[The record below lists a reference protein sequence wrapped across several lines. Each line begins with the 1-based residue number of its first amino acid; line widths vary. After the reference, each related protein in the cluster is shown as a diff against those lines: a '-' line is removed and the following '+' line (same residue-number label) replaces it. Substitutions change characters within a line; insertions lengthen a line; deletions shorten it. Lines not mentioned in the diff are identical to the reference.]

1 MNRLEAEGFR
11 FSFRSTAENEEI
23 MNKFQEQQ
31 IRNLRMNGTGYR
43 AIGAA
48 VGLSRDIVR
57 NYCRRHQLA
66 GLGAVLTLNAEDQTG
81 IRCRS
86 CGRKLI
92 QKPRGRKRKFCS
104 DKCRSDWWNRQRSV

>member
-1 MNRLEAEGFR
+1 
-11 FSFRSTAENEEI
+11 
-23 MNKFQEQQ
+23 MNKFQERQ
-31 IRNLRMNGTGYR
+31 IRNLRMNGIGYR

-57 NYCRRHQLA
+57 NYCRKHQLA
-66 GLGAVLTLNAEDQTG
+66 GLGAVLTFNAEEQTG

-86 CGRKLI
+86 CGRVLV
-92 QKPRGRKRKFCS
+92 QKPHGRKRKFCS